1 MKIKFVYIGV
11 FAMAFAAVTS
21 AIFYMNMRYKNIF
34 KFDFTPEMV
43 ATDSLAVQQQPFG
56 GSVNNGAN
64 THIADSLS
72 ASSMDSLYANA
83 AAPPPVKQVDSLQL
97 LKDKIA
103 FLNNELSAKEQEL
116 ASIKTESA
124 AKRDSTYQD
133 WKKQTVKLY
142 ETMDSK
148 KAAKILATYTDDV
161 ARDILYSLKKKKAA
175 QILAELNVE
184 TATRLTRAN

>member
-1 MKIKFVYIGV
+1 MKVKFVYIGV

-43 ATDSLAVQQQPFG
+43 AADSLNTQQQPFG

-72 ASSMDSLYANA
+72 VPHSDSLYAANTFQTE
-83 AAPPPVKQVDSLQL
+83 QVDSLKL
-97 LKDKIA
+97 LKEKIA
-103 FLNNELSAKEQEL
+103 FLNMELNAKEQEL
-116 ASIKTESA
+116 ASLKSGAA
-124 AKRDSTYQD
+124 AKQDSSYQD

-142 ETMDSK
+142 ETMDTR
-148 KAAKILATYTDDV
+148 KAAKIIATYSDEV
-161 ARDILYSLKKKKAA
+161 ARDIIYSLKKKKAA